1 MQQIPMYLYPN
12 RVQVL
17 ANLETSNTEWKIM
30 YQRIIKFYQGMTN
43 TIEFDIKNAQ
53 QRKINI
59 FNMLDSGSSVQCVI
73 MDQWSQEV
81 YTVGV
86 FPVYGTANIARATVP
101 ASVFAKMNPQF
112 LKYSVYFVDDMNV
125 KTPLYADAQFG
136 MIGTIELIG
145 GAIPTALEPRT
156 IDTFYTIL
164 ENDSTQYYN
173 TFVSE
178 AIEVNPLNALPNSST
193 IALEFWT
200 TDLQAEMNV
209 QISDAAVISSA
220 TKWKT
225 IERFDIAPSTTRVN
239 KLYSEIADYSNNIG
253 WLRVRYSNLGN
264 LTGRVD
270 KILVRI

>member
-1 MQQIPMYLYPN
+1 
-12 RVQVL
+12 
-17 ANLETSNTEWKIM
+17 M

-86 FPVYGTANIARATVP
+86 FHVDGTANIARATVP

-178 AIEVNPLNALPNSST
+178 AIEVNPLNALPNSNT

-264 LTGRVD
+264 LTGQVD

>member
-86 FPVYGTANIARATVP
+86 FHVDGTANIARATVP

-178 AIEVNPLNALPNSST
+178 AIEVNPLNALPNSNT

-264 LTGRVD
+264 LTGQVD